1 MLQLILTMIPVS
13 DNGFRSAFICII
25 SPPENIILPILYELP
40 PVCCSHFT
48 SSTVIPTPRAMGAR
62 LIGAMQ
68 TVIGSW
74 NFKLAFYAA
83 GFLVFIGA
91 LAGRFVCGWL
101 CPFGLIQDLLHKI
114 PFPQKA

>member
-48 SSTVIPTPRAMGAR
+48 SSTVIPTPAQWEPAPLERCR
-62 LIGAMQ
+62 P
-68 TVIGSW
+68 SSE
-74 NFKLAFYAA
+74 A
-83 GFLVFIGA
+83 GTSNS
-91 LAGRFVCGWL
+91 
-101 CPFGLIQDLLHKI
+101 PFMRRG
-114 PFPQKA
+114 F